1 MLRVRGLRAG
11 YGASVVLQGVDLDV
25 EAGTV
30 IALMGRNG
38 MGKSTLLRALMGLL
52 PVTGGSVLFNQRD
65 ITALAPYEIAR
76 LGLALVAQGREIFA
90 ALSVEDNLRLAVI
103 GRPRARRRSVP
114 AAVYDWFPVLAARR
128 SQVAGTLSG
137 GEQQMLAIGRA
148 LAAEPLMLLLDEPT
162 EGLQP
167 SVVHDIG
174 ITLARI
180 AADAGLT
187 VLVVEQNVDLV
198 MTVAASVAFMD
209 NGIIAEVV
217 PSGTIAADES
227 VLARHLLL

>member
-11 YGASVVLQGVDLDV
+11 YGASTVLQGVDLDV
-25 EAGTV
+25 AVGSV
-30 IALMGRNG
+30 MAVMGRNG

-52 PVTGGSVLFNQRD
+52 PVTGGTVFFNDRD
-65 ITALAPYEIAR
+65 TAALTPHEIAR
-76 LGLALVAQGREIFA
+76 LGLALVPQGREIFA

-103 GRPRARRRSVP
+103 GRPGAHWRRVP
-114 AAVYDWFPVLAARR
+114 DAVYDWFPALAARR
-128 SQVAGTLSG
+128 RQMAGTLSG

-180 AADAGLT
+180 AASAVLT
-187 VLVVEQNVDLV
+187 VLVAEQNVDLV

-209 NGIIAEVV
+209 NGVIAEVV
-217 PSGTIAADES
+217 PSRTVAADES